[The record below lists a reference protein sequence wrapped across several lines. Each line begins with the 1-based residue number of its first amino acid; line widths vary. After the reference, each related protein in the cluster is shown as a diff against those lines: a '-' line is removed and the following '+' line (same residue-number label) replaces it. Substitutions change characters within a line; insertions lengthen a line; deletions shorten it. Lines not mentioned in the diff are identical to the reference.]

1 MAHVAMTASQALDV
15 VQAQAAPSQQLLQP
29 LAVLPSRPQLLL
41 HLRKQENNH
50 AATSTQE
57 VS

>member
-1 MAHVAMTASQALDV
+1 MTASQALDV
-15 VQAQAAPSQQLLQP
+15 VQQAQAAPSQQLLQP
-29 LAVLPSRPQLLL
+29 LAVLPSRPLLQP